1 MAQVQSL
8 PPGVLGATRQRG
20 LRHLLIGIDLGAAQ
34 VKAALSDREG
44 TVVWRERAANR
55 GHPLA
60 TLVDTLAALP
70 GRFRAH
76 PMRVAVTGSG
86 QYLLDGMP
94 ECLRVSEVLAIARMV
109 RREFP
114 VARTVIDLGGQSS
127 KWILLGLD
135 GQDAVVDFSANGL
148 CAAGAGAFLEQQANR
163 LGLSLDHLGQMAV
176 AAPRGAAIAGRC
188 SVFAKSD
195 MIHLQQK
202 GTPLEEIA
210 YGLCQALARTFLAT
224 VVPGRFVEAPVV
236 LVGGGAANPGL
247 VRAFR
252 EHLKLS
258 GDELLAA

>member
-114 VARTVIDLGGQSS
+114 VARTVIDHGGSARVLFALGASPRSGSC
-127 KWILLGLD
+127 W
-135 GQDAVVDFSANGL
+135 
-148 CAAGAGAFLEQQANR
+148 GA
-163 LGLSLDHLGQMAV
+163 
-176 AAPRGAAIAGRC
+176 
-188 SVFAKSD
+188 
-195 MIHLQQK
+195 
-202 GTPLEEIA
+202 T
-210 YGLCQALARTFLAT
+210 ARTRWSISRPTGCVLP
-224 VVPGRFVEAPVV
+224 VPC
-236 LVGGGAANPGL
+236 
-247 VRAFR
+247 
-252 EHLKLS
+252 
-258 GDELLAA
+258 LLYTSPSPRD